1 MRTRLNAETE
11 AALAPIRDEETHP
24 ARPDD
29 APVPD
34 QAPDLLGA
42 LQRAVEAARA
52 ERRGGAA

>member
-1 MRTRLNAETE
+1 MSRGVHSETE
-11 AALAPIRDEETHP
+11 DVLAVIRDEETNP

-29 APVPD
+29 ASVPD

-52 ERRGGAA
+52 ERRGSAA